1 MVATILSIVSAAPTA
16 AGKLRF
22 LAISVA
28 AALTAAAAAHAS
40 TLLAIP
46 VWAMFMGWVSYYTR
60 GHSGRDGL
68 VNYACLL
75 GIVLGLLAVMAVGV
89 LAPSLGSF
97 ALPIVVLMIATLVVS
112 LRAMPL
118 LSNIPA
124 YFLGLITVFAAHVQP
139 GLCVLVELG
148 MAGAIGSSAAWF
160 AACWQKKLAT

>member
-1 MVATILSIVSAAPTA
+1 MIPSIVSAAPTA

-22 LAISVA
+22 LAVSVA

-68 VNYACLL
+68 VNYACLLL

-124 YFLGLITVFAAHVQP
+124 HFLGLITVFAAHVQP
-139 GLCVLVELG
+139 GLYVLVELG
-148 MAGAIGSSAAWF
+148 MAGAMGSSAAWF